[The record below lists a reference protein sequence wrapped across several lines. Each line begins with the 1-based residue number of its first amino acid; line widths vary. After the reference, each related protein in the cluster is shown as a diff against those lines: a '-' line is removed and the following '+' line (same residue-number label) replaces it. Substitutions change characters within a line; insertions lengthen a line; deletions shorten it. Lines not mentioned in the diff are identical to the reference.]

1 MSNLCLDYLKKNP
14 LRKTQDMAFF
24 FESLSYPHSSNKN
37 PMGKKI
43 EEHVYEHATKTHLNP
58 VGKIRIKLVW
68 HMLIIV
74 SL

>member
-1 MSNLCLDYLKKNP
+1 
-14 LRKTQDMAFF
+14 MAFF
-24 FESLSYPHSSNKN
+24 LCESLSYPRSSNKN

-43 EEHVYEHATKTHLNP
+43 EEHVYEYATKTPLNP
-58 VGKIRIKLVW
+58 MGKIRIKLVW

>member
-1 MSNLCLDYLKKNP
+1 
-14 LRKTQDMAFF
+14 MAFF
-24 FESLSYPHSSNKN
+24 VCESLSYPRSSNTN
-37 PMGKKI
+37 PRGKKI
-43 EEHVYEHATKTHLNP
+43 EEHVYEYATKTPLNP